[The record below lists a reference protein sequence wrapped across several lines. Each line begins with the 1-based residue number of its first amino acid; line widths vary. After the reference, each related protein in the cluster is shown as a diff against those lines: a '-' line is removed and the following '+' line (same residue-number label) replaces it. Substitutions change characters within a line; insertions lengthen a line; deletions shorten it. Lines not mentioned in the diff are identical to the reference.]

1 MAEESGRH
9 DPVHYYGPWAWI
21 GGMLFGALIIYT
33 MFTLAD
39 GFF

>member
-21 GGMLFGALIIYT
+21 GGMALGALIMYG